1 MAVMVEPLSQKEV
14 AARRRQ
20 RSIALALVL
29 AVFAVIVYVL
39 TIAKLGPGIFDRA
52 L

>member
-1 MAVMVEPLSQKEV
+1 MMADQLSEKEI

-39 TIAKLGPGIFDRA
+39 TIAKLGPGIFDRP